1 MAAMKKSATSKSGK
15 YTEAK
20 DRSVDAR
27 LMRKMTPA
35 QKIQFKKADEKH
47 PKAKT
52 MAQDAGYD
60 RKIIQAMSKKTKPNV
75 GPTKAVKGGVKR
87 PMKTRGK

>member
-1 MAAMKKSATSKSGK
+1 MAMAKKAAVSKSGK

-27 LMRKMTPA
+27 LMKKMTPA
-35 QKIQFKKADEKH
+35 QKIAFKKADEKH

-60 RKIIQAMSKKTKPNV
+60 RKIMQAMAKKVKPRT
-75 GPTKAVKGGVKR
+75 GPTAAPKGGVKR